1 MVVASCKGKFD
12 MRRIMPLE
20 LFANIKLIPPVS
32 SHTYTEI
39 RTQRGFVIFIFFFD
53 DEGLQACTFPLSHTY
68 RAITESCG
76 TLVVASR
83 GFLHNWGFV
92 FILLKKIFSHSL
104 DLYACESYFWIWIYL
119 VTYISWWLPK
129 RLIISFVM
137 LNLIDSQYPK
147 HT

>member
-1 MVVASCKGKFD
+1 MYIPFVSYIQGNYRV
-12 MRRIMPLE
+12 MRD
-20 LFANIKLIPPVS
+20 F
-32 SHTYTEI
+32 
-39 RTQRGFVIFIFFFD
+39 
-53 DEGLQACTFPLSHTY
+53 
-68 RAITESCG
+68 SCG
-76 TLVVASR
+76 LKGIFAQL
-83 GFLHNWGFV
+83 GFCFYFV
-92 FILLKKIFSHSL
+92 EIFFSHSL

>member
-1 MVVASCKGKFD
+1 MNF
-12 MRRIMPLE
+12 L
-20 LFANIKLIPPVS
+20 LISNSFLPSP
-32 SHTYTEI
+32 HTH
-39 RTQRGFVIFIFFFD
+39 TQRYAHNEVLLFSFFFFFD